1 MAPITV
7 PRSLPTPEAISLEAL
22 IRNPPVP
29 ASAASGTVTTQPLVV
44 REGPPNP
51 NGAVAVGPLANPERV
66 SAATASR
73 LAQRFPVRAARP
85 PLPRGAVI
93 TGYPLEAARSHL
105 SARIAAVLTI
115 DAAGKV
121 VPADTKL
128 VPDDPMFHSAVMAAI
143 DGAVF
148 TPAELDG
155 DPMPYWLI
163 LEFVFRI
170 DPPAGNPAAAGP
182 R

>member
-1 MAPITV
+1 
-7 PRSLPTPEAISLEAL
+7 
-22 IRNPPVP
+22 
-29 ASAASGTVTTQPLVV
+29 
-44 REGPPNP
+44 
-51 NGAVAVGPLANPERV
+51 
-66 SAATASR
+66 
-73 LAQRFPVRAARP
+73 
-85 PLPRGAVI
+85 
-93 TGYPLEAARSHL
+93 
-105 SARIAAVLTI
+105 LTI

-121 VPADTKL
+121 VPADTRL
-128 VPDDPMFHSAVMAAI
+128 VPDDPMFRSAVMAAI

-170 DPPAGNPAAAGP
+170 DPAPAGSTAAGP